1 MLNKPLFRDW
11 LGISFPSSSEDI
23 PFPLCGCKIDI
34 RKWWMM
40 MVHLWVWV
48 QTPIHPC
55 PDINSSY
62 FLVQFL
68 KYLSSSF
75 SRSAFLLV
83 PANQN
88 KWQPMVD
95 GRGSRAQG
103 PARNLPRSLRHSA
116 TESQSRSFVSITKS
130 LTFMPLAG
138 IT

>member
-75 SRSAFLLV
+75 FPVPHFFWFL
-83 PANQN
+83 PTKTNGNQWWMDGGVAL
-88 KWQPMVD
+88 KDQP
-95 GRGSRAQG
+95 GICHA
-103 PARNLPRSLRHSA
+103 PFATLPPNPRVEA
-116 TESQSRSFVSITKS
+116 SF
-130 LTFMPLAG
+130 PLPNR
-138 IT
+138 